1 MPGEVAEVDLGMTMR
16 VLIAE
21 DEESIVASLEFLMR
35 HAGFETRVARDGE
48 AAIARLSDFRP
59 HVVLLDIMLP
69 GRSGFEVCRVIRR
82 DPQMRAIRVLMLTAK
97 GGSQDAS
104 QGIDAGADDYMTK
117 PFSTKDL
124 VARVRALLDGLVPG

>member
-1 MPGEVAEVDLGMTMR
+1 MTTR

-35 HAGFETRVARDGE
+35 HAGFETRVVRDGE
-48 AAIARLSDFRP
+48 AAIASLREFRP

-69 GRSGFEVCRVIRR
+69 ARSGFEVCRAIRG
-82 DPQMRAIRVLMLTAK
+82 DPQMRATRVLMLTAK
-97 GGSQDAS
+97 GGMHDAAR
-104 QGIDAGADDYMTK
+104 GMDAGADDYMTK

-124 VARVRALLDGLVPG
+124 VARVHALLAGLVPG